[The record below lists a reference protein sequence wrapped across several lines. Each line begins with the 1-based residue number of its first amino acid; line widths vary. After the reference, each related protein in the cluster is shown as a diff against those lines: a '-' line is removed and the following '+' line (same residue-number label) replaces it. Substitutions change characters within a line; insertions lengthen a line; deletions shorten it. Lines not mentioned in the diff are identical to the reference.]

1 MLELRD
7 LLKNNSAG
15 QPLLDGISLR
25 FDDTGMVFLSGD
37 RAAVCALIALC
48 AGMERADGGEI
59 VCDGAS
65 TRYFT
70 ANDFDLLRREKAA
83 WVGESCPLDGRR
95 SVRKNIA
102 LGLAF
107 SDVPRRK
114 ERRARIENAVRET
127 GTEPLARRRAD
138 KLTDEQRH
146 MVLLARAIASGR
158 DILLVDET
166 DSARPAETVR
176 RALNA
181 LARYAEEHLVIVA
194 MPDRQLAAQFPG
206 RLITIERG
214 AVVQDK
220 ARGLPADKAPRPA
233 AESSHAPLSPMRAL
247 VLGARRM
254 WKTPIALLLAFV
266 LFSSTLTAF
275 GLFSAA
281 AMYDET
287 STALRAY
294 IAEPELTLSLHNN
307 YVERGYNAGG
317 YTRTYTYER
326 ITPFNGEEIR
336 ALRLNYDTD
345 AVGVM
350 KYNWD
355 VFTIKNLRNLT
366 GSHLLYRPTLQGFA
380 ELNDEAH
387 PFWQG
392 LMLTDTD
399 LSALGENDIV
409 ISSHTFRTLQAL
421 HMTDETGT
429 EIALDDYADIVG
441 QTLILSCG
449 SWWME
454 DFPEFSCT
462 IRGVFRAE
470 PPSRYTKNLTSD
482 GGAMVNGNL
491 YSALEQALSYGPY
504 ECVLVSPAFRT
515 AHVSVLGDPTP
526 SGVDYGFS
534 DVLTSPRY
542 ADENNIPH
550 AAGALPVRDG
560 YETPPVCFF
569 DGREESV
576 LTGKEI
582 VIPADELWNIL
593 YESYSHALDV
603 LYASGSQV
611 SYWQQE
617 VIRLQTQYSALLLD
631 IEHASGSEADALRAQ
646 AEIVRSSLDNAMAQ
660 YEQAKK
666 NEEHLS
672 ALPDDPEELD
682 EAFTRMMDILGRSV
696 YYTYPAPDEAI
707 EVPATED
714 DLQWAAEM
722 ALALLP
728 FSPNGEELLSGGTER
743 PLNWTSY
750 EVFDI
755 YTIAGFYYGRAN
767 RENDGYFFSQEE
779 YERIMQ
785 EDARRSDGYDYTYTQ
800 TNYILRSDA
809 VYSFVLMPMPET
821 RAQLNTLFSRLGD
834 VDSRDRFLTLLS
846 PVFTMA
852 ENAKYSIQNV
862 YYPSGEILIL
872 LALPALLVFFAF
884 LQRSLCKGI
893 RRDFPLLR
901 TLGATRR
908 DLSRILR
915 AQSAILAAVC
925 SAAAIATGAVVCAL
939 TGAEYSAFLG
949 TQVLVFGPLSWAAVI
964 ALAALFALFAP
975 LLPLH
980 KLKTNM
986 PTFPVKV
993 LP

>member
-25 FDDTGMVFLSGD
+25 FDDTGMVFLLGD
-37 RAAVCALIALC
+37 REAICALIALC
-48 AGMERADGGEI
+48 AGMARADAGEI

-70 ANDFDLLRREKAA
+70 ANDFDLLRREKTA
-83 WVGESCPLDGRR
+83 WIGENCPLDGRR
-95 SVRKNIA
+95 SVRKNIELA
-102 LGLAF
+102 LTFG
-107 SDVPRRK
+107 DVPSRK
-114 ERRARIENAVRET
+114 ERRARIENAMRET
-127 GTEPLARRRAD
+127 QTAPLARRRAG

-146 MVLLARAIASGR
+146 MVLIARAIASGR

-166 DSARPAETVR
+166 DPARPAHTVR
-176 RALNA
+176 RALDA
-181 LARYAEEHLVIVA
+181 LARYAGDHLVLVA
-194 MPDRQLAAQFPG
+194 MHDRQLASQFPG
-206 RLITIERG
+206 RIITIERG
-214 AVVQDK
+214 AVVQDTK
-220 ARGLPADKAPRPA
+220 PRGMPADKAPRSA
-233 AESSHAPLSPMRAL
+233 AGSESSHAPLSPMRAL
-247 VLGARRM
+247 ILGARRM
-254 WKTPIALLLAFV
+254 WKTPVTLLLAFV
-266 LFSSTLTAF
+266 LFFSTLAAF

-345 AVGVM
+345 ALGVM
-350 KYNWD
+350 KYDWD
-355 VFTIKNLRNLT
+355 SFTIKNLRNLT
-366 GSHLLYRPTLQGFA
+366 GSHLLFRPALQGFA
-380 ELNDEAH
+380 ELNGEAH

-392 LMLTDTD
+392 RMLTDTD

-421 HMTDETGT
+421 HMTDETGA
-429 EIALDDYADIVG
+429 EIALDDYADVVG
-441 QTLILSCG
+441 KTLVLSCG

-462 IRGVFRAE
+462 IRGVFRAD
-470 PPSRYTKNLTSD
+470 PPSRYTKNLTED
-482 GGAMVNGNL
+482 GGGIVNGNL
-491 YSALEQALSYGPY
+491 YSALDQALSYGPY
-504 ECVLVSPAFRT
+504 ECALVSPAFRA
-515 AHVSVLGDPTP
+515 AHISVLGDPTP

-534 DVLTSPRY
+534 DILTSPRY

-569 DGREESV
+569 DGREEAA
-576 LTGKEI
+576 LKEKEI
-582 VIPADELWNIL
+582 VIPVYELWNVL

-603 LYASGSQV
+603 LYASGSLADD
-611 SYWQQE
+611 WQPS
-617 VIRLQTQYSALLLD
+617 V
-631 IEHASGSEADALRAQ
+631 
-646 AEIVRSSLDNAMAQ
+646 
-660 YEQAKK
+660 
-666 NEEHLS
+666 
-672 ALPDDPEELD
+672 LPDDPEELV
-682 EAFTRMMDILGRSV
+682 EAFNRMMDILGYGTFYSGS
-696 YYTYPAPDEAI
+696 PDEAI

-714 DLQWAAEM
+714 DLQWAAETAM
-722 ALALLP
+722 ALLP

-743 PLNWTSY
+743 PLHWTSY
-750 EVFDI
+750 EIFDI

-767 RENDGYFFSQEE
+767 GENDGYFFSQEE

-821 RAQLNTLFSRLGD
+821 RAQLKTLFSRLGD
-834 VDSRDRFLTLLS
+834 VDSHDRFLTLLS
-846 PVFTMA
+846 PILMA
-852 ENAKYSIQNV
+852 TENARYSIQNM

-872 LALPALLVFFAF
+872 LTLPALLFLFAF
-884 LQRSLCKGI
+884 LQRSVRKGI

-939 TGAEYSAFLG
+939 TCAEYSAFLG